1 MAQHDYVIDNDTAAN
16 VRSDIN
22 GALASIASNNSAA
35 TAPATTYAN
44 QWWYDTSTDILK
56 IRAEANDAWI
66 NVAYLDQATDQ
77 FFPFVGG
84 VALTATGTELNVLD
98 GITATTAELNVL
110 DGITGMAS
118 QAVAEAGTD
127 NATLMTPLRV
137 AQAID
142 AQASSGGV
150 TAVSAQ
156 TFTAPGT
163 WTKPASVKFVKVTVV
178 GGGAPGVT
186 NPGGP
191 GIRYSS
197 GGGGGGTG
205 IKYIPGP
212 SLPGPVAVTRGA
224 VSSTSSFGA
233 FVSATGGANTGP
245 LAGGTATGADI
256 GIPGTAGGFGGGELG
271 HGGPSSLGGGGAG
284 NQSSGGGY
292 GGGGAGVITE
302 GTGPSPAPPAPGG
315 AGSAGV
321 VIVEVFE

>member
-1 MAQHDYVIDNDTAAN
+1 MSVVIDGTTGVDTPA
-16 VRSDIN
+16 VTGD
-22 GALASIASNNSAA
+22 ALA
-35 TAPATTYAN
+35 T
-44 QWWYDTSTDILK
+44 Q
-56 IRAEANDAWI
+56 AEA
-66 NVAYLDQATDQ
+66 Q
-77 FFPFVGG
+77 
-84 VALTATGTELNVLD
+84 
-98 GITATTAELNVL
+98 
-110 DGITGMAS
+110 
-118 QAVAEAGTD
+118 AGT
-127 NATLMTPLRV
+127 NNTKLMTPLRT
-137 AQAID
+137 AEAIT
-142 AQASSGGV
+142 ALAGG
-150 TAVSAQ
+150 TASAQ

-233 FVSATGGANTGP
+233 FVSATGGSNTGP

-256 GIPGTAGGFGGGELG
+256 GIPGTAGGFAGGELG

-302 GTGPSPAPPAPGG
+302 GTGPSPAPSAPGG

>member
-1 MAQHDYVIDNDTAAN
+1 MAQHDYVIANDTAAN
-16 VRSDIN
+16 VRADIN
-22 GALASIASNNSAA
+22 NAFAAIASNNSGA

-44 QWWYDTSTDILK
+44 QWWYDTATDTLK
-56 IRAEANDAWI
+56 IRSEANDAWI
-66 NVAYLDQATDQ
+66 SVAVLDQTNDV
-77 FFPFVGG
+77 FLPIIGG
-84 VALTATGTELNVLD
+84 TS
-98 GITATTAELNVL
+98 
-110 DGITGMAS
+110 ITGMAS

-127 NATLMTPLRV
+127 NATLMTPLRT
-137 AQAID
+137 AQAIT

-150 TAVSAQ
+150 AAASAQ

-186 NPGGP
+186 NPGGS
-191 GIRYSS
+191 GTLCSS

-205 IKYIPGP
+205 VKYIPGP
-212 SLPGPVAVTRGA
+212 SIPGPVAVTRGA

-233 FVSATGGANTGP
+233 FVSATGGSNTGP

-256 GIPGTAGGFGGGELG
+256 GIPGTAGGFGTPSGGIIG
-271 HGGPSSLGGGGAG
+271 HGGPSAFGGGGAG
-284 NQSSGGGY
+284 NQSAGGGY
-292 GGGGAGVITE
+292 GGGGAGVVTV
-302 GTGPSPAPPAPGG
+302 GTSPSPAPSAPGG

>member
-1 MAQHDYVIDNDTAAN
+1 MAQHDYVIANDTAAN

-22 GALASIASNNSAA
+22 GALAAIASNNSAA

-98 GITATTAELNVL
+98 GIT
-110 DGITGMAS
+110 GIAS

-163 WTKPASVKFVKVTVV
+163 WTKPASVKLVKVTVV

-191 GIRYSS
+191 GTLCSS

-212 SLPGPVAVTRGA
+212 SIPGPVAVTRGA

-233 FVSATGGANTGP
+233 FVSATGGSNTGP

-256 GIPGTAGGFGGGELG
+256 GIPGTAGGFGTPTGGIIG
-271 HGGPSSLGGGGAG
+271 HGGPSVFGGGGAG
-284 NQSSGGGY
+284 DQSSGGGY
-292 GGGGAGVITE
+292 GGGGAGAVTS
-302 GTGPSPAPPAPGG
+302 GTSPSPAPSRPGG